1 MDMRKER
8 KDIIAMMYDDP
19 DTALQRTNRF
29 VAELPE
35 EAWPLQLRASV
46 YEAKGDIQKAYNDLD
61 AVIKIKPK
69 EPSPYF
75 KKAIILFNLEKNQ
88 QAILELG
95 KVIDIGKRYNFRYFE
110 NHSYFLRAFCYCR
123 IGNFDAAKLDLELVD
138 EETNTWTDRLW
149 TKKELVKACLNKRI
163 I

>member
-1 MDMRKER
+1 MDMQKER

-19 DTALQRTNRF
+19 DTALQRTNRL
-29 VAELPE
+29 VDEMPD

-46 YEAKGDIQKAYNDLD
+46 YEAKGDIEKSYHDLD
-61 AVIKIKPK
+61 LVIKIKPK

-75 KKAIILFNLEKNQ
+75 KKAMILFNINENQ
-88 QAILELG
+88 QAILEFC
-95 KVIDIGKRYNFRYFE
+95 KVIDMGKKYGFHYFE

-123 IGNFDAAKLDLELVD
+123 LGNFDAAKLDLELVD

-149 TKKELVKACLNKRI
+149 TKKELVEACRNKRI